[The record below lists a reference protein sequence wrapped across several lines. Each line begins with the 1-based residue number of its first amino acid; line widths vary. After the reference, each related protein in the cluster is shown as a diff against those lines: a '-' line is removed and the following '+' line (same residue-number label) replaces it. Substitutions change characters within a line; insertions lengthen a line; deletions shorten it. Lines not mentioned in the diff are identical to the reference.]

1 MKQSTFSKAHQEKVS
16 RDTFEN
22 KIVLLEEHGAALQ
35 KVQFLGK
42 QRCCALL
49 IIFFVKSEGCMCT
62 LRVEN
67 IFNSSRLWSFITTII
82 LPLKESMSGACVEVP
97 VFQCPSS

>member
-1 MKQSTFSKAHQEKVS
+1 MQQSTFSKAHQEKVS

-42 QRCCALL
+42 QRCCAADY
-49 IIFFVKSEGCMCT
+49 F
-62 LRVEN
+62 LRK
-67 IFNSSRLWSFITTII
+67 I
-82 LPLKESMSGACVEVP
+82 
-97 VFQCPSS
+97 